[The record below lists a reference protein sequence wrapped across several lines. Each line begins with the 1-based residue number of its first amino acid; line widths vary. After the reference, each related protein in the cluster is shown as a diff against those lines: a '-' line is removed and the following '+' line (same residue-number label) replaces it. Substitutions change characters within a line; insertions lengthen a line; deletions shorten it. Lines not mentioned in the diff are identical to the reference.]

1 MSGCPHPEQL
11 AALASGD
18 TGDTR
23 SVATDVAAHV
33 ATCLPCRAIVAD
45 QRSIAELARRTLPP
59 PTLSRV
65 HRDRIAAEVMASS
78 DDLPASPHTRWS
90 PGIAIVALAAAL
102 VIGIGIAA
110 LVSASLGHRTPDNG
124 PIART
129 PDSRT
134 PDNSSR
140 MPDNRTRDNRTSDS
154 RTPDNRTP
162 DNSTRTPDNAA
173 RTPDSRTP
181 DNRTSDS
188 RTPDSR
194 TPDNSS
200 RTPDNS
206 SRTPD
211 SRTPDNRT
219 PDKSGRTA
227 VARIEG
233 SGGELAREAGQTSDR
248 VQLDD
253 GAVTIDARGTRPVE
267 IATPG
272 ARVRIGDAKVSV
284 LARQGVIETVT
295 VIAGTVEVT
304 SRGQRQV
311 IETGTIWERD
321 HAVDAAFE
329 AFREGWTA
337 LRASK
342 YADAIAAFDRAS
354 DPAVAEDAQYWAAVA
369 SEREG
374 GKAEARRRFGEFV
387 KRFPTSPRADAARAA
402 LARLPQ

>member
-1 MSGCPHPEQL
+1 MSACPHPEQL

-18 TGDTR
+18 TT
-23 SVATDVAAHV
+23 SDVAAHV

-59 PTLSRV
+59 PTLGRT
-65 HRDRIAAEVMASS
+65 HRDRLAAEVMARS
-78 DDLPASPHTRWS
+78 DDLPAIPHTRWS
-90 PGIAIVALAAAL
+90 PSVSIVAVAAAL

-129 PDSRT
+129 PD
-134 PDNSSR
+134 
-140 MPDNRTRDNRTSDS
+140 
-154 RTPDNRTP
+154 NRTP
-162 DNSTRTPDNAA
+162 DNVARTPDN
-173 RTPDSRTP
+173 
-181 DNRTSDS
+181 
-188 RTPDSR
+188 
-194 TPDNSS
+194 
-200 RTPDNS
+200 
-206 SRTPD
+206 
-211 SRTPDNRT
+211 RTPDNRT

-227 VARIEG
+227 VARVEG

-272 ARVRIGDAKVSV
+272 ARMRIGDAKVSV
-284 LARQGVIETVT
+284 LAKQGVIETVT

-311 IETGTIWERD
+311 VETGTIWERD

-374 GKAEARRRFGEFV
+374 DKAEARRRFGEFV
-387 KRFPTSPRADAARAA
+387 KRFPTSPRADAAGAA